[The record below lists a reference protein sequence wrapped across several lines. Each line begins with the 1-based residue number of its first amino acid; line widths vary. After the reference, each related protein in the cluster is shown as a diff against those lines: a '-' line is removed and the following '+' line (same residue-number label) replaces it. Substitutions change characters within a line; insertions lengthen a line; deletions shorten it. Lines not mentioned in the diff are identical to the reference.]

1 MRPLPATRA
10 ARRLLVAVLSLAVID
25 PFVPRLLGHAER
37 ARYESTRLFRF
48 ENSDLFPLGPL
59 VEYLHE
65 NPRGVRPRV
74 VFLGNSI
81 VWGYFLAPSES
92 VPAQFQHL
100 APDAQ
105 VFNLGING
113 FESGSA
119 YLVTKAIVDRVDVLY
134 LFDVG
139 RAANAMLPHMVPVS
153 REDARRFALEEPDRL
168 ERRLQGLLGFWNL
181 YRYSYRLQAALFGT
195 STRVYL
201 YVNKGSI
208 LSTLQGRAPGSPSPE
223 PIETTAPITA
233 HAGLEVDAPQA
244 SAAPAGGRLAELA
257 ARYPLLWDYAR
268 LVAGHGKRAVI
279 VELAEY
285 SPAIDATDRADLNA
299 HFHPAVVFLKLRVPK
314 SLQTDGVHFSAVG
327 AAAVARALRHRAFGP
342 MASS

>member
-1 MRPLPATRA
+1 VTPLPAARV
-10 ARRLLVAVLSLAVID
+10 ARRLLVAVLCLAVID
-25 PFVPRLLGHAER
+25 PLVPRLLGHAER

-59 VEYLHE
+59 VEYLRE

-92 VPAQFQHL
+92 VPAQFQQL
-100 APDAQ
+100 APEAK

-119 YLVTKAIVDRVDVLY
+119 YLVTKAIVDRVDTLY

-139 RAANAMLPHMVPVS
+139 RTANAMLPHLVPVS
-153 REDARRFALEEPDRL
+153 HEDARRFALEEPSRL
-168 ERRLQGLLGFWNL
+168 ERGLQRLLGFWSL
-181 YRYSYRLQAALFGT
+181 YRDSYRLQAALFGT

-201 YVNKGSI
+201 YLNKGS
-208 LSTLQGRAPGSPSPE
+208 LLTPWRDRAPAPPSPE
-223 PIETTAPITA
+223 PIATTSPT
-233 HAGLEVDAPQA
+233 GLEVDAPQA
-244 SAAPAGGRLAELA
+244 GTPPAGGRLAELA
-257 ARYPLLWDYAR
+257 ARHPLLWDYAR
-268 LVAGHGKRAVI
+268 LVASHGKRAVI
-279 VELAEY
+279 VELADY

-299 HFHPAVVFLKLRVPK
+299 HFHPAVVFLRLRVSK
-314 SLQTDGVHFSAVG
+314 RLQMDGVHFSAAG
-327 AAAVARALRHRAFGP
+327 AAAVARVLRQRAPVPTPPG
-342 MASS
+342 